1 MSGTL
6 GTAKGKSGLSARVG
20 ASLFNLPPR
29 LASGRQALLAR
40 FVEALP
46 LALFRRPPDTMIV
59 DVTNACNLRCPVCPV
74 TVAMTRPRG
83 FLPLDRF
90 KAVIDDLGRHGWKPA
105 MFFNFSGEP
114 TMNPALPEMVAYAT
128 AHGHES
134 FLSTNVTF
142 LTDELSEKLI
152 RAGLGRVALCL
163 DGFSKQAHESYR
175 VRSDFER
182 TKANIVGFVEAKR
195 RLGATK
201 PVTVLQTLLTSLS
214 EDDQDEIRAWA
225 KSIGIDKVRFKSFSL
240 GSHTDDETRSRWAW
254 MVPKR
259 VELRRHQEGTVR
271 QLCNTPLHQSVVFWN
286 GQLGLCCIDYDKMVS
301 LPNVDVDGYV
311 AAYRSDA
318 AARARRSGVAKRF
331 KICRSCSYSNAESM
345 GFLVRM
351 GRESVTGRTAATR

>member
-1 MSGTL
+1 MAVTTNSAAMPS
-6 GTAKGKSGLSARVG
+6 AKPR
-20 ASLFNLPPR
+20 ASLFTLPPR
-29 LASGRQALLAR
+29 LDAKRRDLIGRA
-40 FVEALP
+40 VELIP
-46 LALFRRPPDTMIV
+46 LAFFKRPPDTMIV

-83 FLPLDRF
+83 LMPLERF

-114 TMNPALPEMVAYAT
+114 TMNAALPEMVAYAT
-128 AHGHES
+128 ANGHES

-142 LTDELSEKLI
+142 LTPELSEALI

-163 DGFSKQAHESYR
+163 DGFTKEAHESYR

-182 TKANIVGFVEAKR
+182 TKANIVAFVEAKR

-214 EDDQDEIRAWA
+214 EDHQAEIKAWA
-225 KSIGIDKVRFKSFSL
+225 KGIGVDKVRFKSFSL
-240 GSHTDDETRSRWAW
+240 GSHTDDETRGRWSW

-259 VELRRHQEGTVR
+259 LELRRHQEGSVR
-271 QLCNTPLHQSVVFWN
+271 RLCNTPLHQSVVFWN

-301 LPNVDVDGYV
+301 LPNVDERGYV
-311 AAYRSDA
+311 AAYLSDE

-331 KICRSCSYSNAESM
+331 AICRQCSYSNAESM
-345 GFLVRM
+345 GFLVKMGAQSVM
-351 GRESVTGRTAATR
+351 GRAGRG

>member
-1 MSGTL
+1 MALSGDL
-6 GTAKGKSGLSARVG
+6 GR
-20 ASLFNLPPR
+20 LPPR
-29 LASGRQALLAR
+29 LAPRRRALAAR
-40 FVEALP
+40 LVELIP
-46 LALFRRPPDTMIV
+46 LAFFRRPPDTMIV

-83 FLPLDRF
+83 FMPLDRF

-114 TMNPALPEMVAYAT
+114 TMNPALPDMVAYAT
-128 AHGHES
+128 ANGHDS

-142 LTDELSEKLI
+142 LTEDLSEKLI

-163 DGFSKQAHESYR
+163 DGFTKEAHESYR

-195 RLGATK
+195 RLGADR

-214 EDDQDEIRAWA
+214 EDHQAEIKAWA
-225 KSIGIDKVRFKSFSL
+225 KEIGIDKVRFKSFSL
-240 GSHTDDETRSRWAW
+240 GSHTDDETRSRWSW

-259 VELRRHQEGTVR
+259 LDLRRHQEGSVR
-271 QLCNTPLHQSVVFWN
+271 QVCSTPLHQSVVFWN
-286 GQLGLCCIDYDKMVS
+286 GQLGLCCIDYDRVVE
-301 LPNVDVDGYV
+301 LPNVDEAGYV
-311 AAYRSDA
+311 AAFRSDA

-331 KICRSCSYSNAESM
+331 DICRACSYSNAESM
-345 GFLVRM
+345 GFFVRM
-351 GRESVTGRTAATR
+351 GAESVTGRTGATRGA